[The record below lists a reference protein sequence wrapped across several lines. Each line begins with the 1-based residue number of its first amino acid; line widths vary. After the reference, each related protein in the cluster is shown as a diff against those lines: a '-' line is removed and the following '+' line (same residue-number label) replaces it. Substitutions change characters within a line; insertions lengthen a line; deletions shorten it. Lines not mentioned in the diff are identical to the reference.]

1 MLVIGTHSLN
11 PTSMHRALKT
21 IVGVTLG
28 ALLLWAVDWEKLPSL
43 LHQFDWRTVAAA
55 ALCVCV
61 QFPASTW
68 KWSAALQICGVRL
81 DFMFLLRGYCI
92 GHFIGQFLPTTIGGD
107 AYRAYRVMP
116 HVSRR
121 SRAITSIVLERVVG
135 LAVLL
140 FLGAVAAVF
149 LFEESALA
157 RGYLGLFSIGSVVG
171 LALLFAVYAGKLK
184 FITNRLRHL
193 AWFQALEQD
202 YREICRAKLAWIPLI
217 AMSFVFH
224 ITAIVIIGLLLLGAA
239 ANITMIDAA
248 LITAVTGVAGMLPIT
263 INGLGVADGSIALT
277 AVALGADYEAAL
289 VAALL
294 LRLLVLP
301 FSLLCGLIYVFEPN
315 RAALVEPQGTT

>member
-1 MLVIGTHSLN
+1 
-11 PTSMHRALKT
+11 MHRALKT
-21 IVGVTLG
+21 LIGIILGV
-28 ALLLWAVDWEKLPSL
+28 LLLWAVDWEKLPDL
-43 LHQFDWRTVAAA
+43 IDHFDWWAVAAA

-61 QFPASTW
+61 QFPASAW
-68 KWSAALQICGVRL
+68 KWSAALRVCGAHL

-121 SRAITSIVLERVVG
+121 SRAITSIVLERAVG
-135 LAVLL
+135 FAVLL
-140 FLGAVAAVF
+140 FLGAVAALF
-149 LFEESALA
+149 LLEESALA
-157 RGYLGLFSIGSVVG
+157 RAYLVLFAISSVAG
-171 LALLFAVYAGKLK
+171 LALLFAVHAGKLK
-184 FITNRLRHL
+184 FITNRVRHH
-193 AWFQALEQD
+193 AWFQAVEQD
-202 YREICRAKLAWIPLI
+202 YQQICQMQLAWVPLI
-217 AMSFVFH
+217 ALSFVFH